1 MFSDFEGYSGQ
12 VISQEEYAAGM
23 SAAPS
28 QTPEQI
34 AAAIIEEAKLEASRI
49 IANAQENADKI
60 ANDGLLGQMLHL
72 EAEKQRELDATI
84 ATLCGMV
91 GDVVEQIIGKQLP
104 SAVASDIFKTALKKF
119 GSDQS
124 LVVEAASDVY
134 PRIQLIARI
143 DQSRAPGRI
152 KVVEKAGLE
161 AGKIIIMV
169 GTQRFHADAASQIET
184 FRSAVLALNDPSKR
198 G

>member
-12 VISQEEYAAGM
+12 VISQEDYAAGI
-23 SAAPS
+23 SAAPTH
-28 QTPEQI
+28 TPEQI
-34 AAAIIEEAKLEASRI
+34 AASIIEEAKQEADQI
-49 IANAQENADKI
+49 IAAARANADKI
-60 ANDGLLGQMLHL
+60 ANDGLLAQMLNL
-72 EAEKQRELDATI
+72 EAEKQRELDSSI
-84 ATLCGMV
+84 AALSGMV

-104 SAVASDIFKTALKKF
+104 SSIASDIFKTALKKF
-119 GSDQS
+119 EADKA

-152 KVVEKAGLE
+152 KVVEKTGLE

-169 GTQRFHADAASQIET
+169 GAQRFHADAASQIET